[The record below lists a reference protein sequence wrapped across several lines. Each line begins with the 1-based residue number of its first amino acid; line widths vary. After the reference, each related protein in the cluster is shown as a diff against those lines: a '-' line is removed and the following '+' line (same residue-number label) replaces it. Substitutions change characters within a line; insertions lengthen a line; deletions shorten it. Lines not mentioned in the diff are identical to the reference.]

1 MFDPTAS
8 DTLPCGGIGA
18 VTSQPT
24 RPAARRRRAS
34 HSLESVLT
42 EAVAILDEAGGAGLT
57 FRALAAR
64 LGGGVGSIYWYVSS
78 RDELLDRAA
87 DFAMADVV
95 TAIEPVATN
104 DPIDDIRT
112 IAVATFDAIVDR
124 PWLGAYL
131 MRDTVVQTNSLQIYE
146 KIGQNVMRLGL
157 TPREAFHATSAVVGF
172 VIGTAADMGQELPE
186 AVVSGAIDRED
197 YMARAAQQWRDLDPD
212 QFPFIHYIV
221 EEFAVHQD
229 VEQFRAGLELILAGL
244 KLQAA
249 G

>member
-1 MFDPTAS
+1 M
-8 DTLPCGGIGA
+8 
-18 VTSQPT
+18 
-24 RPAARRRRAS
+24 
-34 HSLESVLT
+34 ESVLT

-95 TAIEPVATN
+95 ASIEPVGSD
-104 DPIDDIRT
+104 DPIADIRT
-112 IAVATFDAIVDR
+112 IAVAMFDAIVDR

-131 MRDTVVQTNSLQIYE
+131 MRDTGVQENSLRIYE
-146 KIGQNVMRLGL
+146 KIGEQVMRLGL
-157 TPREAFHATSAVVGF
+157 TPRQAFHATSAVVGF

-186 AVVSGAIDRED
+186 AVVSGELDRD
-197 YMARAAQQWRDLDPD
+197 IYMSRAAQQWRDMDPA

-229 VEQFRAGLELILAGL
+229 VEQFRAGLDLILAGL
-244 KLQAA
+244 KLQAD